1 MKNETHLPAE
11 QTPQKKNDRVP
22 RQNENSR
29 RPEGHQPP
37 PPRRAQDP
45 VSLSRAQDPVG
56 LSRAQDPVGLSR
68 AQDSVGLNRSSNHA
82 SNHSRFPKEARLRS
96 RREFQRIAK
105 EGQRRVGRFL
115 CVDVRFGDRLKL
127 GISASGRY
135 GASHER
141 NRFKRLVR
149 EAFRKNYSLLPP
161 RLELNVIPR
170 QIAKKAGSAD
180 IADELMRLL
189 C

>member
-1 MKNETHLPAE
+1 MKHETHLPTE

-22 RQNENSR
+22 RQDENSR
-29 RPEGHQPP
+29 RPESHQPP

-56 LSRAQDPVGLSR
+56 L
-68 AQDSVGLNRSSNHA
+68 NRSSNH
-82 SNHSRFPKEARLRS
+82 SLNRSGFPKEVRLRY

-115 CVDVRFGDRLKL
+115 CVDVRFGDRLRL

-170 QIAKKAGSAD
+170 QIAKNACSAD